1 MVFYI
6 HTNIL
11 IIMLHY
17 VFKNSE
23 NIYIYIYTYR
33 CIIQRVITNPYKHGA
48 HDETLCLFAK
58 WSV

>member
-23 NIYIYIYTYR
+23 NIYIYIYVPLHNSKGY
-33 CIIQRVITNPYKHGA
+33 H
-48 HDETLCLFAK
+48 
-58 WSV
+58 